1 MPLRALLLDLDGTLI
16 DSNPL
21 HVAAWHTAMRERGF
35 VVAPERIW
43 VEIGK
48 GGDHLVADVLGED
61 VERSDGDALRRAQ
74 GEAYLKLAAG
84 QPIAVLPD
92 ARELIAAARARGL
105 RVALATSSKREHL
118 AAAEKSSGVV
128 WRKLVDLTVGADDI
142 ANSKPSPDIVTTA
155 ATRLELPI
163 ADCALIGD
171 TVWDAMSARRAG
183 AVAIGLS
190 NSVNPPAVLRQAGAA
205 EVFPSLSALIVALDD
220 VLERNRAQ

>member
-35 VVAPERIW
+35 IVAPERIW

-48 GGDHLVADVLGED
+48 GGDHLVVDVLGEE
-61 VERSDGDALRRAQ
+61 VERRDGDALRRAQ

-84 QPIAVLPD
+84 QAIAVMKG

-105 RVALATSSKREHL
+105 RVALATSSKREQI
-118 AAAEKSSGVV
+118 AAAEKSSDVA

-142 ANSKPSPDIVTTA
+142 ENSKPSPDVVTA
-155 ATRLELPI
+155 AAARLEIPL
-163 ADCALIGD
+163 ADCALVGD
-171 TVWDAMSARRAG
+171 TVWDAVSARRAG
-183 AVAIGLS
+183 AVAIGLAS
-190 NSVNPPAVLRQAGAA
+190 QVNPAPALRQAGAA
-205 EVFPSLSALIVALDD
+205 EVFPSLSALTAALDD
-220 VLERNRAQ
+220 VIERNRVP